1 MFRRLRRPSFPQRLA
16 WVLWPRTGWRR
27 AGVYLAHRL
36 RRLPGTPHSIA
47 AGFACGAAI
56 SFTPFLGLHFLFGAA
71 GAWLMGG
78 NLFASAVGTVV
89 GNPWTFPLIW
99 LSSFQLG
106 ELILGP
112 SPSSVSPLHL
122 DLSFDVITE
131 SFASLWPTLK
141 PMIVGGVVMGFVLGG
156 AFYLLVRSTVIMSQS
171 LRAARLAA
179 AAQNRAAREHE
190 AAHHALAGEGSDQA
204 AQ

>member
-99 LSSFQLG
+99 LISYRLG
-106 ELILGP
+106 AFALGRNGDATLP
-112 SPSSVSPLHL
+112 EN
-122 DLSFDVITE
+122 LSMAYIFDNPEAV
-131 SFASLWPTLK
+131 LLPMTL
-141 PMIVGGVVMGFVLGG
+141 GGVPMAVVAWFVSYWIVRRAVDRYQQMRRARMSKG
-156 AFYLLVRSTVIMSQS
+156 AAR
-171 LRAARLAA
+171 RLAA
-179 AAQNRAAREHE
+179 ARGQ
-190 AAHHALAGEGSDQA
+190 EGAVDK
-204 AQ
+204 

>member
-1 MFRRLRRPSFPQRLA
+1 MFRRLRRPSFHQRLA

-27 AGVYLAHRL
+27 AGAYLAHRL

-99 LSSFQLG
+99 LISYRLG
-106 ELILGP
+106 AFALGRNGDA
-112 SPSSVSPLHL
+112 PLPEN
-122 DLSFDVITE
+122 LSMSYIFDNPEAV
-131 SFASLWPTLK
+131 LLPMTL
-141 PMIVGGVVMGFVLGG
+141 GGVPMAVVAWFVSYWIVRRAVDRYQQMRRTRMSKG
-156 AFYLLVRSTVIMSQS
+156 AAR
-171 LRAARLAA
+171 RLAA
-179 AAQNRAAREHE
+179 ARGQEE
-190 AAHHALAGEGSDQA
+190 AVDK
-204 AQ
+204 

>member
-47 AGFACGAAI
+47 AGFAWGAAI

-99 LSSFQLG
+99 LASYRLG
-106 ELILGP
+106 
-112 SPSSVSPLHL
+112 
-122 DLSFDVITE
+122 
-131 SFASLWPTLK
+131 A
-141 PMIVGGVVMGFVLGG
+141 FVLGQDGEATLPENLSMAYIFDNPEAVLLPMTLGGVPMAVLAWFVSYWIVRRAVDRYQQMRRARMLKG
-156 AFYLLVRSTVIMSQS
+156 AAR
-171 LRAARLAA
+171 RLAA
-179 AAQNRAAREHE
+179 ARGQEE
-190 AAHHALAGEGSDQA
+190 ALDK
-204 AQ
+204 